1 MLVANPWL
9 VTDAGFQLT
18 VLVTAALV
26 RWVPA
31 AADRL
36 PGPRWLAAI
45 AAVPLVAQLAASPIV
60 ADHFRSVVPG
70 AVAANL
76 MVPPLIAPT
85 LTTALL
91 AVGIA
96 PLWPG
101 GSGALLDV
109 VGVGERL
116 LWICGTPGRA
126 LVLVVP
132 TLPTI
137 VTAALAIAGWLALQP
152 GRRGLTGA
160 AAWFGVLAAG
170 ACWWLVLPRPSPP
183 RVELLEVADGLAA
196 TVSTRDGVILADG
209 GRWRNQAAE
218 LLANGRVRHL
228 AAMLASHPDEDH
240 IGGLARVLES
250 VEVERLI
257 IPAGARSS
265 DEMASLL
272 RTASRRGTRLVTVA
286 RGSVVRIGGT
296 DLLVLWPPASFRS
309 GSDNDRSLVVRVVT
323 EHGAV
328 LIGADIDRAI
338 EGRLARAGCLR
349 SAVLVVPHH
358 GSRGSCSNALL
369 DAVAPEVVLIPA
381 GPLNR
386 HNHPHPEV
394 LDRLRQRGL
403 PVRYPVRD
411 GSCGAAFRDGRW
423 VAFPAV
429 AGD

>member
-1 MLVANPWL
+1 V
-9 VTDAGFQLT
+9 
-18 VLVTAALV
+18 
-26 RWVPA
+26 
-31 AADRL
+31 
-36 PGPRWLAAI
+36 
-45 AAVPLVAQLAASPIV
+45 AVPLVAQAAAAPI
-60 ADHFRSVVPG
+60 AAAHFRTAVPG

-76 MVPPLIAPT
+76 LVPPLLAPT

-91 AVGIA
+91 AVVIA
-96 PLWPG
+96 PLWPR

-132 TLPTI
+132 TLPTT

-152 GRRGLTGA
+152 GRRGLVGV
-160 AAWFGVLAAG
+160 AAWCGVVAAG
-170 ACWWLVLPRPSPP
+170 ACWWHLLPPPPTP

-196 TVSTRDGVILADG
+196 TVSTRGGVILADG

-218 LLANGRVRHL
+218 LLADDRVRRL
-228 AAMLASHPDEDH
+228 AAVLASHPDEDH

-250 VEVERLI
+250 VEVERLV
-257 IPAGARSS
+257 IPAWARSS

-272 RTASRRGTRLVTVA
+272 RTASRRGTRLIAVA

-296 DLLVLWPPASFRS
+296 ELLVLWPPASFRS

-328 LIGADIDRAI
+328 LVGADIDRAI
-338 EGRLARAGCLR
+338 EGRLAGAGCLL

-394 LDRLRQRGL
+394 LDRLHQRGI
-403 PVRYPVRD
+403 PVRHPMRD

-429 AGD
+429 VGE